1 MKKWEIVLPELSA
14 LKTKYSSPNMAQ
26 AKSKSAK
33 YYAANP
39 KAAAKKA
46 AYQRKLNKKPTVKNA
61 SEERWSERR
70 RRGIAGKGGP
80 DLSHTKKG
88 TMVLESPSRN
98 RARNGHNGKPTK
110 K

>member
-1 MKKWEIVLPELSA
+1 MSG
-14 LKTKYSSPNMAQ
+14 LKTQSSLIMR
-26 AKSKSAK
+26 KGTSKSAK
-33 YYAANP
+33 YYASNR

-46 AYQRKLNKKPTVKNA
+46 AYQRKLNKKPSVKKA
-61 SEERWSERR
+61 SEERWTERR

-88 TMVLESPSRN
+88 KLVLESRSRN
-98 RARNGHNGKPTK
+98 RARNGHNGRSTK

>member
-1 MKKWEIVLPELSA
+1 MP
-14 LKTKYSSPNMAQ
+14 Q
-26 AKSKSAK
+26 GKSKSAK

-46 AYQRKLNKKPTVKNA
+46 AYQRKLNKKPAVKKA

-80 DLSHTKKG
+80 DLSHTKSGK
-88 TMVLESPSRN
+88 MVPESPKRN
-98 RARNGHNGKPTK
+98 RARNGHNGKSTK

>member
-1 MKKWEIVLPELSA
+1 M
-14 LKTKYSSPNMAQ
+14 M

-46 AYQRKLNKKPTVKNA
+46 AYQRKLNKKPSVKSA
-61 SEERWSERR
+61 SEERWTERR

-80 DLSHTKKG
+80 DLSHTRKG
-88 TMVLESPSRN
+88 KMVLESPKRN